1 MNTNLKFFYAPI
13 EAPNNKQYFMYGFII
28 NKEKFCLLILLD
40 ENKNIYR
47 IDWNTVEFAI
57 GFQKIDLYEL
67 IFDLNLSNLIY
78 KIFFETKVL
87 GYFHD
92 SYSEKIFNKIKEAI
106 KEIFNELQIPA

>member
-1 MNTNLKFFYAPI
+1 MNTNLKIFYTTV
-13 EAPNNKQYFMYGFII
+13 EAPNNKQYFMYSFII

-47 IDWNTVEFAI
+47 IDWNTVEFAL
-57 GFQKIDLYEL
+57 GFQEIYLYEL

-78 KIFFETKVL
+78 KIFFEIKVL

-92 SYSEKIFNKIKEAI
+92 SYSEKIFNKIKEVI
-106 KEIFNELQIPA
+106 KEIFNELQMPA